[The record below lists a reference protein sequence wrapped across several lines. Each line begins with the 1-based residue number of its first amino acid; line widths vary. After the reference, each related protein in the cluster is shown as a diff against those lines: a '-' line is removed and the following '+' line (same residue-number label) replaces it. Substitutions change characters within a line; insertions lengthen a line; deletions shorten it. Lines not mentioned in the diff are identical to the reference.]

1 MKEKLI
7 KKREAIIIA
16 SRDLFAI
23 NGYENTKVE
32 DITRSINISK
42 GSFYTYFKT
51 KEDVL
56 FEVIEKLYS
65 EYEKVLEN
73 INKSQDQES
82 ILKEFFKIR
91 LLIHMKYVNIKDT
104 IIELSLSEVSNEKI
118 LSLRNRIILM
128 NTDFIKNNIIIKY
141 NKKGIDEDFVA
152 DFIER
157 SISGYFISK
166 VKFSNDRE
174 KMKKELF
181 SDEVFDKITK
191 FIDDSLS
198 KK

>member
-7 KKREAIIIA
+7 KKREAIITA

-73 INKSQDQES
+73 INKSQDQKS

-91 LLIHMKYVNIKDT
+91 LLIHMKYGNIKDT
-104 IIELSLSEVSNEKI
+104 IIESLLSEVSNEKI

-128 NTDFIKNNIIIKY
+128 NTDFIKNNIIMKY

>member
-7 KKREAIIIA
+7 KKREAIITA

-73 INKSQDQES
+73 INKSQDQKS

-91 LLIHMKYVNIKDT
+91 LLIHMKYGNIEDT
-104 IIELSLSEVSNEKI
+104 IIELLLLEVSNEKI
-118 LSLRNRIILM
+118 LSLRNRIISM
-128 NTDFIKNNIIIKY
+128 NTDFIKNNIIMKY

>member
-73 INKSQDQES
+73 INKSQDQKS

-128 NTDFIKNNIIIKY
+128 NTDFIKNNIIMKY

>member
-7 KKREAIIIA
+7 KKREAIITA

-73 INKSQDQES
+73 INKSQDQKS

-91 LLIHMKYVNIKDT
+91 LLIHMKYGNIKDT
-104 IIELSLSEVSNEKI
+104 IIELLLSEVSNEKI

-128 NTDFIKNNIIIKY
+128 NTDFIKNNIIMKY

-152 DFIER
+152 NFIER

>member
-1 MKEKLI
+1 
-7 KKREAIIIA
+7 
-16 SRDLFAI
+16 
-23 NGYENTKVE
+23 
-32 DITRSINISK
+32 
-42 GSFYTYFKT
+42 
-51 KEDVL
+51 
-56 FEVIEKLYS
+56 
-65 EYEKVLEN
+65 
-73 INKSQDQES
+73 
-82 ILKEFFKIR
+82 
-91 LLIHMKYVNIKDT
+91 MKYGNIKDT
-104 IIELSLSEVSNEKI
+104 IIESLLSEVSNEKI
-118 LSLRNRIILM
+118 LSLRNRIISM
-128 NTDFIKNNIIIKY
+128 NTDFIKNNIIMKY

>member
-73 INKSQDQES
+73 INKSQDQKS

>member
-7 KKREAIIIA
+7 KKKEAIIIA

-65 EYEKVLEN
+65 EYGEKLES
-73 INKSQDQES
+73 IDKSQDQKK
-82 ILKEFFKIR
+82 ILKEFFKVRI
-91 LLIHMKYVNIKDT
+91 LIHMKYGNIKDT
-104 IIELSLSEVSNEKI
+104 IIELLLSEVSNQKI
-118 LSLRNRIILM
+118 LSIRDRIVLM
-128 NTDFIKNNIIIKY
+128 NTDFIKNNIIMRY
-141 NKKGIDEDFVA
+141 NKKGIDEDFTA

-166 VKFSNDRE
+166 VKFSTDKKKIE
-174 KMKKELF
+174 KELY

>member
-7 KKREAIIIA
+7 KKREAIITA

-73 INKSQDQES
+73 INKSQDQKS

-91 LLIHMKYVNIKDT
+91 LLIHMKYGNIKDT
-104 IIELSLSEVSNEKI
+104 IIELLLSEVSNEKI

-128 NTDFIKNNIIIKY
+128 NTDFIKNNIIMKY

>member
-7 KKREAIIIA
+7 KKREAIITA

-73 INKSQDQES
+73 INKSQDQKS

-91 LLIHMKYVNIKDT
+91 LLIHMKYGNIKDT
-104 IIELSLSEVSNEKI
+104 IIESLLSEVSNEKI
-118 LSLRNRIILM
+118 LSLRNRIISM
-128 NTDFIKNNIIIKY
+128 NTDFIKNNIIMKY

>member
-7 KKREAIIIA
+7 KKREAIITA

-73 INKSQDQES
+73 INKSQDQKS

-91 LLIHMKYVNIKDT
+91 LLIHMKYGNIKDT
-104 IIELSLSEVSNEKI
+104 IIELLLSEVSNEKI
-118 LSLRNRIILM
+118 LSLRSRIILM
-128 NTDFIKNNIIIKY
+128 NTDFIKNNIIMKY

>member
-7 KKREAIIIA
+7 KKREAIITA

-73 INKSQDQES
+73 INKSQDQKS

-91 LLIHMKYVNIKDT
+91 LLIHMKYGNIKDT
-104 IIELSLSEVSNEKI
+104 IIELLLSEVSNEKI
-118 LSLRNRIILM
+118 LSLRNRIISM
-128 NTDFIKNNIIIKY
+128 NTDFIKNNIIMKY

>member
-7 KKREAIIIA
+7 KKREAIITA

-73 INKSQDQES
+73 INKSQDQKS

-91 LLIHMKYVNIKDT
+91 LLIHMKYGNIKDT

-118 LSLRNRIILM
+118 LSLRNRIISM
-128 NTDFIKNNIIIKY
+128 NTDFIKNNIIMKY

>member
-1 MKEKLI
+1 MKEKLV

-73 INKSQDQES
+73 INKSQDQKS

-91 LLIHMKYVNIKDT
+91 LLIHMKYGNIKDT
-104 IIELSLSEVSNEKI
+104 IIELLLSEVSNEKI

-128 NTDFIKNNIIIKY
+128 NTDFIKNNIIMKY